1 MKMETLKQQI
11 LTAKGDVRAELV
23 LKNARVINVFTN
35 EIEQADVAI
44 RQGVILGVGHY
55 TGETELDL
63 QGKYVCPGLVD
74 GHIHIESSMLCG
86 PAFEQAVLPHG
97 TTAVV
102 TDPHEISNVAGT
114 AGLDFMLETTK
125 DLALSVY
132 FMLPSCVPA
141 TGLDESGAVLEAEQ
155 LRPYYQ
161 QPRVLGLA
169 ELMNS
174 YGTVR
179 ADEKILQKICD
190 CTAAGKRIDGHAP
203 FLSGEELNAYIAAGV
218 DPVVAVRM
226 GTLVPCQYFGL
237 AHSGAVAPGYTADL
251 IVLSDLEQFT
261 VEQVYKK
268 GKLVAQQGRM
278 LHPAALTVDKA
289 RFARVFDSF
298 NMDEITPEQLQL
310 KQTGTRQRVICL
322 TPHALLTTE
331 KIVPFCQHP
340 GTAPGVDVAQ
350 KIVKLAVFERHHRSG
365 HVGLGF
371 LGNYGL
377 QCGAVASS
385 IAHDSH
391 NLIVAGTNDADMV
404 LAGNTVRKNK
414 GGLAFALNG
423 QVVGELPLP
432 VAGGL

>member
-1 MKMETLKQQI
+1 MRCEQITGALRSLSAKSLASSIPRHAGAQRHSLATQNASRQRSEALLHLVNAVGQPRRPFVHTLAVSRRDREDGSLRVK
-11 LTAKGDVRAELV
+11 LANRLV
-23 LKNARVINVFTN
+23 KSLAVEVEHRHGVNLVQDDRLGNLKNARVINVFTN

-44 RQGVILGVGHY
+44 HQGVILGVGHY

-155 LRPYYQ
+155 LRPYYG

-190 CTAAGKRIDGHAP
+190 CTAAGKKIDGHAP
-203 FLSGEELNAYIAAGV
+203 FLSGEELNAYVVAGV
-218 DPVVAVRM
+218 QSDQPMR
-226 GTLVPCQYFGL
+226 
-237 AHSGAVAPGYTADL
+237 TATTG
-251 IVLSDLEQFT
+251 ST
-261 VEQVYKK
+261 
-268 GKLVAQQGRM
+268 
-278 LHPAALTVDKA
+278 PAA
-289 RFARVFDSF
+289 
-298 NMDEITPEQLQL
+298 M
-310 KQTGTRQRVICL
+310 
-322 TPHALLTTE
+322 ALRM
-331 KIVPFCQHP
+331 I
-340 GTAPGVDVAQ
+340 
-350 KIVKLAVFERHHRSG
+350 
-365 HVGLGF
+365 
-371 LGNYGL
+371 
-377 QCGAVASS
+377 
-385 IAHDSH
+385 
-391 NLIVAGTNDADMV
+391 
-404 LAGNTVRKNK
+404 
-414 GGLAFALNG
+414 
-423 QVVGELPLP
+423 
-432 VAGGL
+432 

>member
-203 FLSGEELNAYIAAGV
+203 FLSGEELNAYVVAGV
-218 DPVVAVRM
+218 QSDHECSDIHEAMEKLRR
-226 GTLVPCQYFGL
+226 GQY
-237 AHSGAVAPGYTADL
+237 
-251 IVLSDLEQFT
+251 I
-261 VEQVYKK
+261 
-268 GKLVAQQGRM
+268 
-278 LHPAALTVDKA
+278 
-289 RFARVFDSF
+289 
-298 NMDEITPEQLQL
+298 
-310 KQTGTRQRVICL
+310 
-322 TPHALLTTE
+322 
-331 KIVPFCQHP
+331 
-340 GTAPGVDVAQ
+340 
-350 KIVKLAVFERHHRSG
+350 
-365 HVGLGF
+365 
-371 LGNYGL
+371 
-377 QCGAVASS
+377 
-385 IAHDSH
+385 
-391 NLIVAGTNDADMV
+391 MV

-432 VAGGL
+432 VAGLMSTESAETVEEKLQALKAALKAHGISEDIDAFMTLAFVSLPVIPKLRLNTYGIVDVEAQQIVPAVF

>member
-44 RQGVILGVGHY
+44 CQGVILGVGHY

-169 ELMNS
+169 GMALAS
-174 YGTVR
+174 TPLLFLLSTGVLIGAAQAGTTYAVVYGVIGR
-179 ADEKILQKICD
+179 NIAPERRSWAMGVAA
-190 CTAAGKRIDGHAP
+190 AAGSFGQ
-203 FLSGEELNAYIAAGV
+203 FL
-218 DPVVAVRM
+218 M
-226 GTLVPCQYFGL
+226 VP
-237 AHSGAVAPGYTADL
+237 
-251 IVLSDLEQFT
+251 
-261 VEQVYKK
+261 
-268 GKLVAQQGRM
+268 
-278 LHPAALTVDKA
+278 
-289 RFARVFDSF
+289 
-298 NMDEITPEQLQL
+298 
-310 KQTGTRQRVICL
+310 
-322 TPHALLTTE
+322 TE
-331 KIVPFCQHP
+331 GWH
-340 GTAPGVDVAQ
+340 
-350 KIVKLAVFERHHRSG
+350 RH
-365 HVGLGF
+365 
-371 LGNYGL
+371 
-377 QCGAVASS
+377 
-385 IAHDSH
+385 
-391 NLIVAGTNDADMV
+391 
-404 LAGNTVRKNK
+404 
-414 GGLAFALNG
+414 
-423 QVVGELPLP
+423 
-432 VAGGL
+432 